1 MKTTVR
7 ILIAVLCGLGCSC
20 NQEQQDHQEVMAQV
34 DLMQIPPP
42 KVQEMLI
49 SPEQEAD
56 RDLQQPA
63 ETKVPTERKIIK
75 NGTIRFDTKD
85 AKETQAYI
93 AKSVAEYKGF
103 IVLESSND
111 QNYQIEY
118 RTTVQIPADKFEEF
132 LTVISTQVDNL
143 RSKDISAEDVTAE
156 YVDVESRIK
165 TKKELEAR
173 YQQLLQKA
181 TKVEEMLAI
190 EREMG
195 TLRTDIESIEGRLRY
210 LKDRVAFST
219 LTIIYYE
226 TPPASLGF
234 LGKLGIGLADG
245 WNNLLEFLV
254 AVVSLW
260 PFWLLI
266 AGFIF
271 LLLRYRR
278 RKVAKA

>member
-1 MKTTVR
+1 MKPFPKLL
-7 ILIAVLCGLGCSC
+7 ILVLCSFYFSC

-42 KVQEMLI
+42 KEQEMLVE
-49 SPEQEAD
+49 PQV
-56 RDLQQPA
+56 L
-63 ETKVPTERKIIK
+63 TERKIIRE
-75 NGTIRFDTKD
+75 GTISFETND
-85 AKETQAYI
+85 AAETSQRI
-93 AKSVAEYKGF
+93 AKAVADYKGY
-103 IVLESSND
+103 ITEDIITD
-111 QNYQIEY
+111 QSYQIEH
-118 RTTVQIPADKFEEF
+118 RVTIRIPAAKFDT
-132 LTVISTQVDNL
+132 LLATIAQGVDALKTKNVT
-143 RSKDISAEDVTAE
+143 SKDVTEE

-226 TPPASLGF
+226 TPAASFGF
-234 LGKLGIGLADG
+234 LGKLGVALGDG

-254 AVVSLW
+254 AVVSVW
-260 PFWLLI
+260 PLWLLI
-266 AGFIF
+266 AGFTL

-278 RKVAKA
+278 RKAVKA